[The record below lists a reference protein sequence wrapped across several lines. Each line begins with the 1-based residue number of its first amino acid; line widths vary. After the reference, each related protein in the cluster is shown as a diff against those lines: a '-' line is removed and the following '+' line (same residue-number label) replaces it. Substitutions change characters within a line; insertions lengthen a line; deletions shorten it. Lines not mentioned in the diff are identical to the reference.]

1 MIFTSDRVPRTTSAR
16 RIWARLAAF
25 AALLTFVAGSM
36 TAYAVDTLDRE
47 VSFTIAPASLAS
59 ALVQFSLQ
67 SGVQVAVADSDVATV
82 QSGGLTGTYPAHA
95 ALAQLLHGT
104 GLEFSRVG
112 ASTVAIRSAAADPA
126 VAKTE
131 PTAPAK
137 TAPAF
142 PDVALISPRPP
153 AAQELAGDS
162 VYEFIMH
169 HATTHYP
176 KSEAIAGGLAR
187 WRGGR
192 PETLCPVTVGL
203 DPAYNAFVTARL
215 RAVAEAVGA
224 PVDSDPHCQDN
235 VRILF
240 TTAPDKVM
248 GAVLKWAGRSL
259 GVGYPHQTERQL
271 EISAGHPIQGW
282 YITSSGGQ
290 NILNADAKMIGPV
303 SLLALWPYAI
313 PTSLHGT
320 GSLGGIASVILV
332 IDTSKVAGSTIGAI
346 ADYAAMATLSVVQSP
361 DHCDA
366 LPSILDMMAPSC
378 SGREKPAGITAGDL
392 AFLRALYFH
401 NTGVG
406 PSLSRDDIQSN
417 MMRQFKGQ

>member
-1 MIFTSDRVPRTTSAR
+1 MA
-16 RIWARLAAF
+16 
-25 AALLTFVAGSM
+25 
-36 TAYAVDTLDRE
+36 AYAADTLDRE
-47 VSFTIAPASLAS
+47 VSFTITPASLAN

-67 SGVQVAVADSDVATV
+67 SGVQVAIADTDVANL
-82 QSGGLTGTYPAHA
+82 QSGGLTGTYPAHD

-112 ASTVAIRSAAADPA
+112 ASTVAIRSASTEPV
-126 VAKTE
+126 VAKMDSAAS
-131 PTAPAK
+131 PKAS
-137 TAPAF
+137 PAF
-142 PDVALISPRPP
+142 PDVGVISPRSPTP
-153 AAQELAGDS
+153 QELAGDS
-162 VYEFIMH
+162 VYEFITH

-176 KSEAIAGGLAR
+176 KSEAIVGGLAR

-192 PETLCPVTVGL
+192 PETLCPITIGL

-240 TTAPDKVM
+240 TTTPDKVM
-248 GAVLKWAGRSL
+248 GAVLKWAGKSL

-271 EISAGHPIQGW
+271 EVSAGHPVQGW

-290 NILNADAKMIGPV
+290 SILNADAKMMGPV

-313 PTSLHGT
+313 ATSLHGT

-332 IDTSKVAGSTIGAI
+332 VDTSKVAGYTIGAV

-406 PSLSRDDIQSN
+406 PSLSRDDIQAN